1 MESLHNHFEF
11 HNKQQKSNLRTC
23 KKYCTHA
30 MQHATNPS
38 ILPSCPF
45 QSEEKFAAGLANRM
59 EYEFLVERTK
69 NDVASEKNT

>member
-1 MESLHNHFEF
+1 
-11 HNKQQKSNLRTC
+11 
-23 KKYCTHA
+23 

-45 QSEEKFAAGLANRM
+45 QSEEKFAAALANRM